1 MESQI
6 TLTKIKKYIKS
17 IYPLYFKND
26 KKWFDEGFDICKNMI
41 ISNGNTLEAI
51 IFAINYYIANFNQE
65 HFVSNFKY
73 NKIFNKVLYPSF
85 FCIYNVNNDK
95 LIVINSKIKNIALNN
110 EITFINEKPVLDYL
124 KEFILF
130 NSGNI
135 YEKSD
140 YIKHSINM
148 FLNYNNPYLTSP
160 KNITI
165 NNKIIDLNYV
175 NISHKDVEKE
185 LNNIIKYN
193 NYLKKITYNLKNNKY
208 KIKKINTT
216 IYLKIN
222 SFFNIKYNDLIN
234 LIDDNVN
241 KIIIDLRYNTGGDIK
256 NVVLFYK
263 IVYGLSFDYGYY
275 YKDSIYTN
283 YKDISFYRCI
293 KPKLKRKIIKPEL
306 DIIVNEYS
314 LSACKLFVAI
324 AKYYIKNIKIIG
336 NINIYP
342 ICGNYV
348 NIKLPNNIGYLEI
361 PSVCNFCN
369 EII

>member
-6 TLTKIKKYIKS
+6 TLTKIKKYIKH
-17 IYPLYFKND
+17 IYPLYHKND
-26 KKWFDEGFDICKNMI
+26 KKWFDEGFKICTNMI
-41 ISNGNTLEAI
+41 NSKGNTLESI
-51 IFAINYYIANFNQE
+51 IFAINYYIANFKQE

-73 NKIFNKVLYPSF
+73 NKIFNNVLYPSF
-85 FCIYNVNNDK
+85 FSIYDVNKDK
-95 LIVINSKIKNIALNN
+95 LIVIDSKLENITLED

-148 FLNYNNPYLTSP
+148 FLDYNNPYLPTP
-160 KNITI
+160 ANITI
-165 NNKIIDLNYV
+165 NNKLINLNYV
-175 NISHKDVEKE
+175 SITHKDIEKN
-185 LNNIIKYN
+185 LNKIFKYN
-193 NYLKKITYNLKNNKY
+193 NYLKIIRNNLKNNKY
-208 KIKKINTT
+208 KIKKINTI

-234 LIDDNVN
+234 LFDDNIK
-241 KIIIDLRYNTGGDIK
+241 KIIVDLRYNTGGDVK
-256 NVVLFYK
+256 NVILFYK
-263 IVYGLSFDYGYY
+263 IVYNLTFDYGYY
-275 YKDSIYTN
+275 YKDSMYTN
-283 YKDISFYRCI
+283 YKDKSFYRCI
-293 KPKLKRKIIKPEL
+293 KPKLKEKIIKPEL

-324 AKYYIKNIKIIG
+324 AKYYIKNIKIFG

-348 NIKLPNNIGYLEI
+348 NIKLPNDIGYLEI